1 MRHTFATHAVAT
13 IAPDVV
19 GDILGH
25 ASLATTTL
33 YMKTGIR
40 RKVKA
45 LAKFGRPSTR

>member
-1 MRHTFATHAVAT
+1 MRHTLATHAVES
-13 IAPDVV
+13 IPPDVV
-19 GDILGH
+19 EDILGP

-45 LAKFGRPSTR
+45 RT